1 LRGRYYPYQH
11 RAKYA
16 GVLYVK
22 TSERLS
28 EAPLMYRG
36 CALLRGRA
44 RAILSAG
51 LDDFPKERGLLSA
64 MLLGCRAGVQ
74 GAVRDDFIQSGTLH
88 LFALSG
94 LHVGIIALLLIGV
107 LRSAGLDRKY
117 WGLVLVPVLWVYVVM
132 TGMRP
137 STVRAFIMASVYWGG
152 PLLGRRPDAASAWAL
167 AAAMVL
173 LLDPMQV
180 LDPGFILSFAVVG
193 FLIVGCARFRGW
205 LIPADYGLEGRTVR
219 RKVQFYLRSLLLS
232 SGVAWAASFP
242 LALFYF
248 HRASL
253 VGPLTNLVAVPL
265 SFVIVLTGGLSLL
278 FGGWIPVVAE
288 LLNHAARFFLMGLC
302 AVCSFF
308 ASIPGGALSLERM
321 PAELIF
327 CWYGALLFLLQKQKS
342 HRLVGAGLLLA
353 FAGGVWIGR

>member
-22 TSERLS
+22 TFERVS
-28 EAPLMYRG
+28 AAPSFYRG
-36 CALLRGRA
+36 CALLREKA

-51 LDDFPKERGLLSA
+51 LDDFPQERGLLSA

-74 GAVRDDFIQSGTLH
+74 GEVRADFIQSGTLH

-94 LHVGIIALLLIGV
+94 LHVGLIALLLIGV
-107 LRSAGLDRKY
+107 LKSAGLDRKY

-137 STVRAFIMASVYWGG
+137 STLRAFVMASVYWGG

-167 AAAMVL
+167 AAVIVL

-193 FLIVGCARFRGW
+193 FLIVGCACFRGW
-205 LIPADYGLEGRTVR
+205 LIPANYGLEGRTLR
-219 RKVQFYLRSLLLS
+219 RKIQFYVRSLLLS
-232 SGVAWAASFP
+232 SGLAWAASFP
-242 LALFYF
+242 LALLYF

-265 SFVIVLTGGLSLL
+265 SFVIVLTGGLSLFL
-278 FGGWIPVVAE
+278 GGWIPVAAE
-288 LLNHAARFFLMGLC
+288 VLNHAARIFLMGLC
-302 AVCSFF
+302 GVCSFF
-308 ASIPGGALSLERM
+308 ASIPGSSLTLERM

-327 CWYGALLFLLQKQKS
+327 CWYGAWIFLLQKQKS
-342 HRLVGAGLLLA
+342 RRWVGAGLLLV
-353 FAGGVWIGR
+353 FAGGFWMGR